1 MIEAVGLC
9 LNSDLVI
16 LSACNSAVENG
27 KGGEGFA
34 GIAKENASPIDG
46 NATEEVVD
54 EPENLKDRHGL

>member
-9 LNSDLVI
+9 LNRELVI
-16 LSACNSAVENG
+16 LSSCNSAVENG

-34 GIAKENASPIDG
+34 GIAKENDSPIDG

-54 EPENLKDRHGL
+54 DHEK